1 LRAVSPLDCKS
12 GDSVWVALRPEKVRF
27 SCERPAASEANC
39 VTGNVCN
46 IAYLGEHLAYKVR
59 LEAGFTM
66 KATLP
71 NTTRVAEQ
79 IIRSNDRVWLSWSED
94 AAVVLT
100 R

>member
-1 LRAVSPLDCKS
+1 
-12 GDSVWVALRPEKVRF
+12 
-27 SCERPAASEANC
+27 
-39 VTGNVCN
+39 
-46 IAYLGEHLAYKVR
+46 VR
-59 LEAGFTM
+59 LEAGFIM